1 MAKVAVSVHKTQYG
15 MIVLDIPEDKANEF
29 IGEDLSVRTRKLRV
43 QDLAI
48 ETYKNGAEITW
59 FDDDAPPAFEFGYMV
74 IDEAKG
80 D

>member
-15 MIVLDIPEDKANEF
+15 MIVLDIPEDKADEY

-43 QDLAI
+43 LDLAI

-59 FDDDAPPAFEFGYMV
+59 FDYDDVQPTFDFGYMV
-74 IDEAKG
+74 MDENAL
-80 D
+80 